1 MEYRAISIC
10 VIQKLNSQLES
21 ALYRAQTVLTPCAT
35 LEEALIAISNDDYC
49 LIVLD
54 ASALTT
60 ERARASVECM
70 RLTTYAPILILAP
83 PETASLLLKAGA
95 DVCIPEHVSSNFIVS
110 HAMALLRRYTR
121 YDQESEIQQNKRT
134 IQIGDFY
141 IDPLRRVAQVRGHPV
156 ELRPREFSLLLYF
169 MRNPGIVL
177 TSEQICT
184 YAWGMEGSYN
194 RGVSG
199 PIAILRKA
207 VEPDAAHPT
216 YIETVSRIGYRFT
229 AYRSETCDDCSSSE
243 VTL

>member
-1 MEYRAISIC
+1 MQYRAISIC
-10 VIQKLNSQLES
+10 VIQKLNKQLEDI
-21 ALYRAQTVLTPCAT
+21 LCRTQTELTPCAT
-35 LEEALIAISNDDYC
+35 LEEAQTALSKDDYC

-60 ERARASVECM
+60 ERARISVERM

-83 PETASLLLKAGA
+83 PETASPLLKAGA
-95 DVCIPEHVSSNFIVS
+95 DVCISAHAANDLIVS
-110 HAMALLRRYTR
+110 HALALLRRYTR
-121 YDQESEIQQNKRT
+121 YDQENELQRNKRA
-134 IQIGDFY
+134 IQNGDFY
-141 IDPLRRVAQVRGHPV
+141 IDPLRRIVQVRDRPV

-184 YAWGMEGSYN
+184 HAWGMEGSYN

-207 VEPDAAHPT
+207 VEPDTAHPR
-216 YIETVSRIGYRFT
+216 YIETVSRIGYRFA
-229 AYRSETCDDCSSSE
+229 AYHSETCDDCSNSE